1 MENASCW
8 PEQLLEVGRLS
19 STRPMLLNTKKEKKS
34 FGKDLN

>member
-19 STRPMLLNTKKEKKS
+19 STRPMLLNTKKEKNRLVKS
-34 FGKDLN
+34 